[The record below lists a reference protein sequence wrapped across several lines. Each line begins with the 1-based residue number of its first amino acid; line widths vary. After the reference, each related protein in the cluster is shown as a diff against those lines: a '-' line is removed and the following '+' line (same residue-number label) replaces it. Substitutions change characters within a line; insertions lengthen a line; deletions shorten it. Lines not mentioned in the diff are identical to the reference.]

1 MGTASSPSVDLL
13 TNHGCCSDF
22 PTPDGAVSGT
32 VQCRWQLL
40 AVQGNHTI
48 ADPHCFGLSKD
59 VISCT
64 VI

>member
-1 MGTASSPSVDLL
+1 MGTASSPSVDFLS
-13 TNHGCCSDF
+13 NHGCGSDF
-22 PTPDGAVSGT
+22 RHLMAAVSGT